1 MGVEPTASL
10 VLSQGGLPVAYRAGL
25 FSVPRAGVE
34 PAKPEGGWVTAT
46 GARQCPADAYSSGS
60 GGGRTHSIP
69 GSKPGWSAN
78 CLPSRRFVSTQSRDR
93 TCKHPGLSRAAL
105 PIGVSGHGRSSPGGT
120 RTPDRLLVRELPS
133 PLGHRTV
140 WKVRVCDR
148 SSRHAYSSAEGEG
161 LEPPS
166 GSRRR
171 LFSRQVPHPA
181 GCLPSASCGGW
192 T

>member
-1 MGVEPTASL
+1 MNPHRRIDNPSCCLVTPRHRVASSG
-10 VLSQGGLPVAYRAGL
+10 SQVRRAATNPAFGR
-25 FSVPRAGVE
+25 SVPE

-46 GARQCPADAYSSGS
+46 GARQCPADASSSGS

-105 PIGVSGHGRSSPGGT
+105 PIGVSGHGRSSPGGI

-140 WKVRVCDR
+140 WQVRVCDR
-148 SSRHAYSSAEGEG
+148 SSRDAYS
-161 LEPPS
+161 
-166 GSRRR
+166 
-171 LFSRQVPHPA
+171 
-181 GCLPSASCGGW
+181 
-192 T
+192 